1 MNRMHIAVSSMTN
14 ADSFLEE
21 GVAAAMRK
29 LKECGA
35 DYVEVSQHIQFDEE
49 TIPEF
54 MKAGQEQGIRVCALS
69 TGYSGTIPTPM
80 PPLLYQGKPLKSYSA
95 REDFDL
101 LVELCRKFQCRYVRF
116 AGFPGAQM
124 KNAEDVKAYMADVE
138 EMACRFAA
146 EGIGFCAHN
155 HVDEFMR
162 VDGMWV
168 MEWALEL
175 APHLLFEIDVLNA
188 QKCGINP
195 VDLLGWCSGR
205 APLLHLQDLKVCAPE
220 TGEWMKPEYR
230 GVAVG
235 EGNLNMQAICRA
247 AAEAGSQYLI
257 VEQASFYGR
266 NPYDCIRDSVLALKK
281 CLL

>member
-1 MNRMHIAVSSMTN
+1 
-14 ADSFLEE
+14 
-21 GVAAAMRK
+21 
-29 LKECGA
+29 
-35 DYVEVSQHIQFDEE
+35 
-49 TIPEF
+49 
-54 MKAGQEQGIRVCALS
+54 
-69 TGYSGTIPTPM
+69 
-80 PPLLYQGKPLKSYSA
+80 
-95 REDFDL
+95 
-101 LVELCRKFQCRYVRF
+101 
-116 AGFPGAQM
+116 
-124 KNAEDVKAYMADVE
+124 
-138 EMACRFAA
+138 
-146 EGIGFCAHN
+146 
-155 HVDEFMR
+155 MR
-162 VDGMWV
+162 VDGKWV